1 MFGNFIYFLIVL
13 LIYITYQP
21 SEDTNFSGIE
31 TLFLFFSL
39 IILFTWITRI
49 QFRRI
54 ENRLSKES
62 FYQLG
67 HKFSAALTRQSIMAI
82 VLFSIDIYGLNLT
95 SFLINIPFLT
105 IIPTFQALL
114 FLGLF
119 VFYLAIVWAF
129 AYGPYQKLNTT
140 DLSRKSYI
148 LSNISFSI
156 PVLIPWLLLSGIAD
170 IINALPFELPKR
182 LLSTTEGQV
191 AYFLVF
197 IFAIAIAGPAM
208 IQKFWRCKPLETG
221 YYRRRIENL
230 CQEAG
235 MKYANI
241 LYWPIFGGRMIT
253 AGVMGLIKK
262 FRYIL
267 VTGALLQF
275 LEPEEI
281 DAVIAHEIG
290 HIKKKHLLFYLIF
303 FVGFL
308 LVSFATYDMI
318 NYFIIFFAEP
328 IYGFIISIGLD
339 QAKVVFSVKNLIF
352 ILVFLIYFRYIFGY
366 FMRNF
371 ERQADTYVYSLFDSA
386 QPMISTFE
394 KIAVTSG
401 QPRDKP
407 NWHHFSIKERV
418 DYLKK
423 CEADRSWIT
432 RHDSKIKKSI
442 ALYMAGILFIG
453 GIGYYLN
460 FGETGK
466 KINRHF
472 FEKINGHFFEKI
484 IQREL
489 EKKPDSPYLYSMLG
503 DLYYGNKNY
512 SKTIKAYEQ
521 SLLLAPDNSQV
532 LNNLAWLYA
541 TCEDERYRD
550 PKKALKLAEKAAEIE
565 KSPHILDTLAESYYV
580 NSQFEKAI
588 AAEMGA
594 LDLAPKNRT
603 HYEKQ
608 LSKFKAA
615 AKKRSKQKIPAYSRP

>member
-1 MFGNFIYFLIVL
+1 MFGNFIYFIVVL
-13 LIYITYQP
+13 LIYSTYQP

-31 TLFLFFSL
+31 TLFLFITL
-39 IILFTWITRI
+39 ILFFAWITRI
-49 QFRRI
+49 QFSRL
-54 ENRLSKES
+54 EERLSKES
-62 FYQLG
+62 FHQLS
-67 HKFSAALTRQSIMAI
+67 HKFSATLTRQSIMAI
-82 VLFSIDIYGLNLT
+82 ALFSIDIYGLNLT
-95 SFLINIPFLT
+95 SFLMNIPFLS

-119 VFYLAIVWAF
+119 VFYLAIVWAC
-129 AYGPYQKLNTT
+129 AYGPYRMLNTT
-140 DLSRKSYI
+140 DLSRRSYI
-148 LSNISFSI
+148 LGNISFSI

-170 IINALPFELPKR
+170 IINAMPFELPKR
-182 LLSTTEGQV
+182 FLSTTEGQV

-197 IFAIAIAGPAM
+197 LFAIAIVGPAM

-230 CQEAG
+230 CQKAG
-235 MKYANI
+235 MEYANI

-290 HIKKKHLLFYLIF
+290 HIKKKHLLFYLVF
-303 FVGFL
+303 FVGYM
-308 LVSFATYDMI
+308 LVSFATFDLLI
-318 NYFIIFFAEP
+318 YFIFFAEP
-328 IYGFIISIGLD
+328 IYSFLNSIGLE
-339 QAKVVFSVKNLIF
+339 QATVTSSLSSFIIILI
-352 ILVFLIYFRYIFGY
+352 FLIYFRYIFGY

-371 ERQADTYVYSLFDSA
+371 ERQADTYVYALFDSA
-386 QPMISTFE
+386 QPLISTLE

-407 NWHHFSIKERV
+407 NWHHFSIKNRV
-418 DYLKK
+418 DYLEK
-423 CEADRSWIT
+423 CEADRTWIT

-442 ALYMAGILFIG
+442 AVYLMGILLMG
-453 GIGYYLN
+453 GIGYNLN

-466 KINRHF
+466 KLNR
-472 FEKINGHFFEKI
+472 HFFEKI

-489 EKKPDSPYLYSMLG
+489 DKNPDSPNHYSMLG
-503 DLYYGNKNY
+503 DLYYSNKNY

-521 SLLLAPDNSQV
+521 SIALEPDNPQV

-541 TCEDERYRD
+541 TCEVERFRD

-565 KSPHILDTLAESYYV
+565 KSPHILDTLAESFYV
-580 NSQFEKAI
+580 NSHFEKAVE
-588 AAEMGA
+588 AEMVA
-594 LDLAPKNRT
+594 LDLATKNRT
-603 HYEKQ
+603 HYENQ
-608 LSKFKAA
+608 LAKFKAA
-615 AKKRSKQKIPAYSRP
+615 AKKRE

>member
-1 MFGNFIYFLIVL
+1 MLGMFGNFIYFIVVL
-13 LIYITYQP
+13 LIYSTYQP
-21 SEDTNFSGIE
+21 SEETNFSGIE
-31 TLFLFFSL
+31 TLFLFITL
-39 IILFTWITRI
+39 ILFFAWITRI
-49 QFRRI
+49 QFRRL
-54 ENRLSKES
+54 EKRLSKES
-62 FYQLG
+62 FHQLG
-67 HKFSAALTRQSIMAI
+67 HKFSATLTRQSIMAI
-82 VLFSIDIYGLNLT
+82 VLFSVDIYGLNLT
-95 SFLINIPFLT
+95 SFLINIPYLS

-119 VFYLAIVWAF
+119 VFYLAIVWAC
-129 AYGPYQKLNTT
+129 AYGPYRMLNTT
-140 DLSRKSYI
+140 DLSRRSYI
-148 LSNISFSI
+148 LGNISFSI

-182 LLSTTEGQV
+182 FLSTTEGQV
-191 AYFLVF
+191 VYFLVF
-197 IFAIAIAGPAM
+197 LFAIAIVGPAM

-230 CQEAG
+230 CQKAG
-235 MKYANI
+235 MEYANI

-290 HIKKKHLLFYLIF
+290 HIKKKHLLFYLVF
-303 FVGFL
+303 FVGYM
-308 LVSFATYDMI
+308 LVSFATFDLLI
-318 NYFIIFFAEP
+318 YFIFFAEP
-328 IYGFIISIGLD
+328 IYSFLNSIGLD
-339 QAKVVFSVKNLIF
+339 QATVTSSLSSFIIILI
-352 ILVFLIYFRYIFGY
+352 FLIYFRYIFGY

-371 ERQADTYVYSLFDSA
+371 ERQADTYVYALFDSA
-386 QPMISTFE
+386 QPLISTLE

-407 NWHHFSIKERV
+407 NWHHFSIKKRV

-423 CEADRSWIT
+423 CEADRTWIT

-442 ALYMAGILFIG
+442 AVYLMGILLMG
-453 GIGYYLN
+453 GIGYNLN

-466 KINRHF
+466 KLNR
-472 FEKINGHFFEKI
+472 HFFEKI

-489 EKKPDSPYLYSMLG
+489 DKNPDSPNHYSMLG
-503 DLYYGNKNY
+503 DLYYSNKNY

-521 SLLLAPDNSQV
+521 SIALAPDNPQV

-541 TCEDERYRD
+541 TCEVERFRD

-565 KSPHILDTLAESYYV
+565 KSPHILDTLAESFYV
-580 NSQFEKAI
+580 NSQFEKAV

-594 LDLAPKNRT
+594 LDLATKNRT
-603 HYEKQ
+603 HYENQ
-608 LSKFKAA
+608 LAKFKAA
-615 AKKRSKQKIPAYSRP
+615 AKK

>member
-1 MFGNFIYFLIVL
+1 MFGNFIYFIIVL
-13 LIYITYQP
+13 LIYSTYQP
-21 SEDTNFSGIE
+21 SEDTNFTAIE
-31 TLFLFFSL
+31 TLFLFISL
-39 IILFTWITRI
+39 ILFFAWITWI
-49 QFRRI
+49 QFH
-54 ENRLSKES
+54 RLEKRLLKGS
-62 FYQLG
+62 FSQLG
-67 HKFSAALTRQSIMAI
+67 HKFSATLTRQSIMAI

-95 SFLINIPFLT
+95 SFLINIPFLS

-119 VFYLAIVWAF
+119 VFYLAIVWAC
-129 AYGPYQKLNTT
+129 AYGPYRMLNTT
-140 DLSRKSYI
+140 DLSRRSYI
-148 LSNISFSI
+148 LANISFSI
-156 PVLIPWLLLSGIAD
+156 PILFPWLLLSGIAD

-182 LLSTTEGQV
+182 FLSTTEGQV

-197 IFAIAIAGPAM
+197 LFAVAIVGPAM

-230 CQEAG
+230 CQKAG
-235 MKYANI
+235 LEYANI
-241 LYWPIFGGRMIT
+241 LYLPIIGGRMIT

-267 VTGALLQF
+267 VTDALLQL

-290 HIKKKHLLFYLIF
+290 HIKKKHLLFYLVF
-303 FVGFL
+303 FVGYM
-308 LVSFATYDMI
+308 LVSFATFDLLI
-318 NYFIIFFAEP
+318 YFILFAEP
-328 IYGFIISIGLD
+328 IYSFINSIGLD
-339 QAKVVFSVKNLIF
+339 QATVTSSIFSLII
-352 ILVFLIYFRYIFGY
+352 ILIFLIYFRYIFGY

-371 ERQADTYVYSLFDSA
+371 ERQADTYVYTLFDSA
-386 QPMISTFE
+386 QPLISTLE

-407 NWHHFSIKERV
+407 NWHHFSIKKRV

-423 CEADRSWIT
+423 CEADKTWIT

-442 ALYMAGILFIG
+442 AVYLVGILLIG
-453 GIGYYLN
+453 GIGYSLN

-466 KINRHF
+466 KLNR
-472 FEKINGHFFEKI
+472 HFFEKI

-489 EKKPDSPYLYSMLG
+489 EKNPDSPNLYSVLG
-503 DLYYGNKNY
+503 DLYYSNKNY
-512 SKTIKAYEQ
+512 AKTIKAYEQ
-521 SLLLAPDNSQV
+521 SIALAPDNPQV

-541 TCEDERYRD
+541 TCEVERFRD

-565 KSPHILDTLAESYYV
+565 KSPHILDTLAESFYV
-580 NSQFEKAI
+580 NSQFEKAV

-594 LDLAPKNRT
+594 LDLATKNRT
-603 HYEKQ
+603 HYENQ
-608 LSKFKAA
+608 LTKFKAA
-615 AKKRSKQKIPAYSRP
+615 AKKNRE

>member
-1 MFGNFIYFLIVL
+1 MFGNFIYFIIVL
-13 LIYITYQP
+13 LIYSTYQP
-21 SEDTNFSGIE
+21 SEDTNFTAIE
-31 TLFLFFSL
+31 TLFLFISL
-39 IILFTWITRI
+39 ILFFAWITWI
-49 QFRRI
+49 QFHRL
-54 ENRLSKES
+54 EKRLSKES
-62 FYQLG
+62 FSQLG
-67 HKFSAALTRQSIMAI
+67 HKFSATLTRQSIMAI

-95 SFLINIPFLT
+95 SFLINIPFLS

-119 VFYLAIVWAF
+119 VFYLAIVWAC
-129 AYGPYQKLNTT
+129 AYGPYRMLNTT
-140 DLSRKSYI
+140 DLSRRSYI
-148 LSNISFSI
+148 LANISFSI
-156 PVLIPWLLLSGIAD
+156 PILFPWLLLSGIAD

-182 LLSTTEGQV
+182 FLSTTEGQV

-197 IFAIAIAGPAM
+197 LFAVAIVGPAM

-230 CQEAG
+230 CQKAG
-235 MKYANI
+235 LEYANI
-241 LYWPIFGGRMIT
+241 LYLPIIGGRMIT

-267 VTGALLQF
+267 VTDALLQL

-290 HIKKKHLLFYLIF
+290 HIKKKHLLFYLVF
-303 FVGFL
+303 FVGYM
-308 LVSFATYDMI
+308 LVSFATFDLLI
-318 NYFIIFFAEP
+318 YFILFAEP
-328 IYGFIISIGLD
+328 IYSFINSIGLD
-339 QAKVVFSVKNLIF
+339 QATVTSSIFSLII
-352 ILVFLIYFRYIFGY
+352 ILIFLIYFRYIFGY

-371 ERQADTYVYSLFDSA
+371 ERQADTYVYALFDSA
-386 QPMISTFE
+386 QPLISTLE

-407 NWHHFSIKERV
+407 NWHHFSIKKRV

-423 CEADRSWIT
+423 CEADKTWIT

-442 ALYMAGILFIG
+442 AVYLVGILLIG
-453 GIGYYLN
+453 GIGYSLN

-466 KINRHF
+466 KLNR
-472 FEKINGHFFEKI
+472 HFFEKI

-489 EKKPDSPYLYSMLG
+489 EKNPDSPNLYSVLG
-503 DLYYGNKNY
+503 DLYYSNKNY
-512 SKTIKAYEQ
+512 AKTIKAYEQ
-521 SLLLAPDNSQV
+521 SIALAPDNPQV

-541 TCEDERYRD
+541 TCEVERFRD

-565 KSPHILDTLAESYYV
+565 KSPHILDTLAESFYV
-580 NSQFEKAI
+580 NSQFEKAV

-594 LDLAPKNRT
+594 LDLATKNRT
-603 HYEKQ
+603 HYENQ
-608 LSKFKAA
+608 LTKFKAA
-615 AKKRSKQKIPAYSRP
+615 AKKNRE

>member
-1 MFGNFIYFLIVL
+1 MVGMFGNFIYFIIVL
-13 LIYITYQP
+13 LIYSTYQP
-21 SEDTNFSGIE
+21 SEDTNFTAIE
-31 TLFLFFSL
+31 TIFLFISL
-39 IILFTWITRI
+39 ILFFAWITWR
-49 QFRRI
+49 QFHRL
-54 ENRLSKES
+54 EKRLSKES

-67 HKFSAALTRQSIMAI
+67 HKFSSTLTRQSIMAI

-95 SFLINIPFLT
+95 SFLINIPFLS

-119 VFYLAIVWAF
+119 VFYLAIVWAC
-129 AYGPYQKLNTT
+129 AYGPYRMLNTT
-140 DLSRKSYI
+140 DLSRRSYI
-148 LSNISFSI
+148 LANISFSI
-156 PVLIPWLLLSGIAD
+156 PILFPWLLLSGIAD
-170 IINALPFELPKR
+170 IINALPFESPKR
-182 LLSTTEGQV
+182 FLSTTEGQV

-197 IFAIAIAGPAM
+197 LFAVAIVGPAM

-230 CQEAG
+230 CQKAG
-235 MKYANI
+235 LEYANI
-241 LYWPIFGGRMIT
+241 LYWPIIGSRMIT

-290 HIKKKHLLFYLIF
+290 HVKKKHLLFYLVF
-303 FVGFL
+303 FVGYM
-308 LVSFATYDMI
+308 LVSFATFDLLI
-318 NYFIIFFAEP
+318 YFILFSEP
-328 IYGFIISIGLD
+328 IYSFINSTGLD
-339 QAKVVFSVKNLIF
+339 QATVTSSIFSLSIILI
-352 ILVFLIYFRYIFGY
+352 FLIYFRYIFGY

-371 ERQADTYVYSLFDSA
+371 ERQADTYVYALFDSA
-386 QPMISTFE
+386 QPLISTLE

-407 NWHHFSIKERV
+407 NWHHFSIKKRV

-423 CEADRSWIT
+423 CEADKTWIT

-442 ALYMAGILFIG
+442 AVYLVGILLIG
-453 GIGYYLN
+453 GIGYNLN
-460 FGETGK
+460 FGKTGK
-466 KINRHF
+466 KLNR
-472 FEKINGHFFEKI
+472 HFFEKI

-489 EKKPDSPYLYSMLG
+489 DKNPDSPNLYSILG
-503 DLYYGNKNY
+503 DLYYSNKNY

-521 SLLLAPDNSQV
+521 SIALAPDNPQV

-541 TCEDERYRD
+541 TCEVERFRD
-550 PKKALKLAEKAAEIE
+550 PKKALKLAEKAVEIE
-565 KSPHILDTLAESYYV
+565 KSPHILDTLAESFYV
-580 NSQFEKAI
+580 NSQFEKAV

-594 LDLAPKNRT
+594 LDLATKNRT
-603 HYEKQ
+603 HYENQ
-608 LSKFKAA
+608 LAKFKAA
-615 AKKRSKQKIPAYSRP
+615 AKK

>member
-1 MFGNFIYFLIVL
+1 MLGMFGNFIYFIVVL
-13 LIYITYQP
+13 LIYSTYQP
-21 SEDTNFSGIE
+21 SEETNFSGIE
-31 TLFLFFSL
+31 TLFLFITL
-39 IILFTWITRI
+39 ILFFAWITRI
-49 QFRRI
+49 QFRRL
-54 ENRLSKES
+54 EKRLSKES
-62 FYQLG
+62 FHQLG
-67 HKFSAALTRQSIMAI
+67 HKFSATLTRQSIMAI
-82 VLFSIDIYGLNLT
+82 VLFSVDIYGLNLT
-95 SFLINIPFLT
+95 SFLINIPFLS

-119 VFYLAIVWAF
+119 VFYLAIVWAC
-129 AYGPYQKLNTT
+129 AYGPYRMLNTT
-140 DLSRKSYI
+140 DLSRRSYI
-148 LSNISFSI
+148 LGNISFSI

-182 LLSTTEGQV
+182 FLSTTEGQV

-197 IFAIAIAGPAM
+197 LFAIAIVGPAM

-230 CQEAG
+230 CQKAG
-235 MKYANI
+235 MEYSNI

-303 FVGFL
+303 FVGYM
-308 LVSFATYDMI
+308 LVSFATFDLLI
-318 NYFIIFFAEP
+318 YFIFFAEP
-328 IYGFIISIGLD
+328 IYSFLNSIGLD
-339 QAKVVFSVKNLIF
+339 QATVTSSLSSFIIILI
-352 ILVFLIYFRYIFGY
+352 FLIYFRYIFGY

-371 ERQADTYVYSLFDSA
+371 ERQADTYVYALFDSA
-386 QPMISTFE
+386 QPLISTLE

-407 NWHHFSIKERV
+407 NWHHFSIKKRV

-423 CEADRSWIT
+423 CETDRTWIT

-442 ALYMAGILFIG
+442 AVYLMGILLMG
-453 GIGYYLN
+453 GIGYNLN

-466 KINRHF
+466 KLNR
-472 FEKINGHFFEKI
+472 HFFEKI

-489 EKKPDSPYLYSMLG
+489 DKNPDSPNLYSMLG
-503 DLYYGNKNY
+503 DLYYSNKNY

-521 SLLLAPDNSQV
+521 SIALAPDNPQV

-541 TCEDERYRD
+541 TCEVERFRD
-550 PKKALKLAEKAAEIE
+550 PKKALKLAKKAAEIE
-565 KSPHILDTLAESYYV
+565 KSPHILDTLAESFYV
-580 NSQFEKAI
+580 NSQFEKAV

-594 LDLAPKNRT
+594 LDLATKNRT
-603 HYEKQ
+603 HYENQ
-608 LSKFKAA
+608 LAKFKAA
-615 AKKRSKQKIPAYSRP
+615 AKK

>member
-1 MFGNFIYFLIVL
+1 MVDMFGNFIYFIVVL
-13 LIYITYQP
+13 LIYSTYQP

-31 TLFLFFSL
+31 TLFLFIGL
-39 IILFTWITRI
+39 IIFFAWITRI
-49 QFRRI
+49 QFRRL
-54 ENRLSKES
+54 EDRLSKES
-62 FYQLG
+62 FHQLG
-67 HKFSAALTRQSIMAI
+67 HKFSATLTRQSIMAI
-82 VLFSIDIYGLNLT
+82 VLFSIDIYGLNLK
-95 SFLINIPFLT
+95 SFLLNIPFLS

-119 VFYLAIVWAF
+119 VFYLAIVWSF
-129 AYGPYQKLNTT
+129 AYGPYRKLNTT
-140 DLSRKSYI
+140 DLSRRSYI
-148 LSNISFSI
+148 LGNISFSI

-182 LLSTTEGQV
+182 FLSTTEGQV

-197 IFAIAIAGPAM
+197 LFAIAIVGPAM

-230 CQEAG
+230 CQKAG
-235 MKYANI
+235 MEYANI

-303 FVGFL
+303 FVGYM
-308 LVSFATYDMI
+308 LVSFATFDLLI
-318 NYFIIFFAEP
+318 YFIFFAEP
-328 IYGFIISIGLD
+328 IYSFLNSIGLE
-339 QAKVVFSVKNLIF
+339 QATVTSSLSSFIIILI
-352 ILVFLIYFRYIFGY
+352 FLIYFRYIFGY

-371 ERQADTYVYSLFDSA
+371 ERQADTYVYALFDSA
-386 QPMISTFE
+386 QPLISTLE

-407 NWHHFSIKERV
+407 NWHHFSIKKRV

-423 CEADRSWIT
+423 CEADRTWIT

-442 ALYMAGILFIG
+442 AVYLMGILLMG
-453 GIGYYLN
+453 GIGYNLN

-466 KINRHF
+466 RLNR
-472 FEKINGHFFEKI
+472 HFFEKI

-489 EKKPDSPYLYSMLG
+489 DKKPDSPNLYSMLG
-503 DLYYGNKNY
+503 DLYYSNKNY

-521 SLLLAPDNSQV
+521 SIALAPDNPQV

-541 TCEDERYRD
+541 TCEVERFRD

-565 KSPHILDTLAESYYV
+565 KSPHILDTLAESFYV
-580 NSQFEKAI
+580 NSQFEKAV

-594 LDLAPKNRT
+594 LDLATKNRT
-603 HYEKQ
+603 HYENQ
-608 LSKFKAA
+608 LAKFKAA
-615 AKKRSKQKIPAYSRP
+615 AKK

>member
-1 MFGNFIYFLIVL
+1 MFGNFIYFIIVL
-13 LIYITYQP
+13 LIYSTYQP
-21 SEDTNFSGIE
+21 SEDTNFTAIE
-31 TLFLFFSL
+31 TLFLFISL
-39 IILFTWITRI
+39 ILFFAWITWV
-49 QFRRI
+49 QFHRL
-54 ENRLSKES
+54 EKRLSKES
-62 FYQLG
+62 FSQLG
-67 HKFSAALTRQSIMAI
+67 HKFSATLTRQSIMAI

-95 SFLINIPFLT
+95 SFLINIPFLS

-119 VFYLAIVWAF
+119 VFYLAIVWAC
-129 AYGPYQKLNTT
+129 AYGPYRMLNTA
-140 DLSRKSYI
+140 DLSRRSYI
-148 LSNISFSI
+148 LANISFSI
-156 PVLIPWLLLSGIAD
+156 PILLPWLLLSGIAD

-182 LLSTTEGQV
+182 FLSTTEGQV

-197 IFAIAIAGPAM
+197 LFAIAIVGPVM

-230 CQEAG
+230 CQKAG
-235 MKYANI
+235 LEYANI

-290 HIKKKHLLFYLIF
+290 HIKKKHLLFYLVF
-303 FVGFL
+303 FVGYM
-308 LVSFATYDMI
+308 LVSFATFDLLI
-318 NYFIIFFAEP
+318 YFIFFAEP
-328 IYGFIISIGLD
+328 IYSFINSTGLD
-339 QAKVVFSVKNLIF
+339 QATVTSSIFSLII
-352 ILVFLIYFRYIFGY
+352 ILIFLIYFRYIFGY

-371 ERQADTYVYSLFDSA
+371 ERQADTYVYALFDSA
-386 QPMISTFE
+386 KPLISTLE

-407 NWHHFSIKERV
+407 NWHHFSIKKRV

-423 CEADRSWIT
+423 CEADKTWIT
-432 RHDSKIKKSI
+432 RHDRKIKKSI
-442 ALYMAGILFIG
+442 AVYLVGILLIG
-453 GIGYYLN
+453 GIGYNLN

-466 KINRHF
+466 KLNR
-472 FEKINGHFFEKI
+472 HFFEKI

-489 EKKPDSPYLYSMLG
+489 DKNPDSPNLYSILG
-503 DLYYGNKNY
+503 DIYYSNKNY
-512 SKTIKAYEQ
+512 AKTIKAYEQ
-521 SLLLAPDNSQV
+521 SIALAPDNPQV

-541 TCEDERYRD
+541 TCEVERFRD

-565 KSPHILDTLAESYYV
+565 KSPHILDTLAESFYV
-580 NSQFEKAI
+580 NSQFEKAV

-594 LDLAPKNRT
+594 LDLATKNRT
-603 HYEKQ
+603 YYENQ
-608 LSKFKAA
+608 LAKFKAA
-615 AKKRSKQKIPAYSRP
+615 AKNRE